1 MMRMLFCMRTTLNV
15 DDDLY
20 RQVKASAAASGQTVT
35 SFVEEAMR
43 LLLLRHQQAQSGQ
56 GEPFVIEPFRPPT
69 GRGGVL
75 PGVDLTNDAALEDLM
90 DGL

>member
-1 MMRMLFCMRTTLNV
+1 MLFCMRTTLNV

-20 RQVKASAAASGQTVT
+20 RAVKASAAASGQTVT

-43 LLLLRHQQAQSGQ
+43 LLLLRHEQARS
-56 GEPFVIEPFRPPT
+56 EERKPYVIEPY
-69 GRGGVL
+69 GSGGTF
-75 PGVDLTNDAALEDLM
+75 PGVDLTNNAALEDLM

>member
-1 MMRMLFCMRTTLNV
+1 MLFCMRTTLNL

-20 RQVKASAAASGQTVT
+20 REVKATAAASGQTVT
-35 SFVEEAMR
+35 SLVEEALR
-43 LLLLRHQQAQSGQ
+43 LLLLRHEQVLAADR
-56 GEPFVIEPFRPPT
+56 EPFVIEPFRPPP

-75 PGVDLTNDAALEDLM
+75 PGVDLTNNAALEDLM

>member
-1 MMRMLFCMRTTLNV
+1 MFFCMRTTLNL

-20 RQVKASAAASGQTVT
+20 REVKATAAASGQTVT

-43 LLLLRHQQAQSGQ
+43 LMLRRHRESHQ
-56 GEPFVIEPFRPPT
+56 GEERPRYVPDAY
-69 GRGGVL
+69 RPDPKRSGVL
-75 PGVDLTNDAALEDLM
+75 PGVDLTDNAALEDLM

>member
-1 MMRMLFCMRTTLNV
+1 MLFCMRTTLNV

-20 RQVKASAAASGQTVT
+20 REVKATAAASGQTVT

-43 LLLLRHQQAQSGQ
+43 LLLLRHRESLR
-56 GEPFVIEPFRPPT
+56 GERRSYVPDAYRPDPT
-69 GRGGVL
+69 RSGVL
-75 PGVDLTNDAALEDLM
+75 PGVDLTDNAALEDLM